1 MLAALLSAVLA
12 TGPCTGPDVRTLTD
26 RRWLPGH
33 FAAVPV
39 VAGRQRQAIDRL
51 GRDSL
56 KITDRSFARVVT
68 GKAALPKA
76 KYYYLAR
83 AGYLGAWTSDFK
95 RTNRD
100 PQEISLDV
108 KVTRN
113 GVAYVTS
120 SILSRDDGIGEVV
133 VVLSSSKRLSGV
145 VSSCTAAA

>member
-1 MLAALLSAVLA
+1 
-12 TGPCTGPDVRTLTD
+12 
-26 RRWLPGH
+26 
-33 FAAVPV
+33 
-39 VAGRQRQAIDRL
+39 
-51 GRDSL
+51 
-56 KITDRSFARVVT
+56 VT
-68 GKAALPKA
+68 GKAALPEA

-95 RTNRD
+95 MTNRD

-120 SILSRDDGIGEVV
+120 SILSRDDGIGKVV